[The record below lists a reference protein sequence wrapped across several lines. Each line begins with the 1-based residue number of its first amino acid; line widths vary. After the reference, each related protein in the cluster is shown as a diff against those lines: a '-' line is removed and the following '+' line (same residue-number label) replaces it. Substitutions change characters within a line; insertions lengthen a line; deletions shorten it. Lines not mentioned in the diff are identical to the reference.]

1 VPKEYTAV
9 LLALFALFVFIHYK
23 TRKVYT
29 KHLLAM
35 LVSAVVSILYI
46 NIYGM
51 VWAKNIDRMPTDTA
65 DYIGYVS
72 GIGNSDN
79 TFYTVT
85 ILDDKGRE
93 DFKVTL
99 YYHDGFTLG
108 DKLSI
113 TGKFKPAKNNRY
125 VFSSYADN
133 ILGTISADKIVLT
146 DTDIRNINY
155 YAVRAKKAVLDS
167 MAQLYRKDVLAVAS
181 AISYNDKHLVSAE
194 IKDSFRTAGLSHALV
209 VSGLHVWIVIGA
221 VLWILKYIPVNRKI
235 KNISALFVLIA
246 FMQIVGLSASV
257 TRAGILAGIVLMVKN
272 FRKEQDSLTSLAL
285 IGMLCIFDN
294 PYITRDIG
302 AMLSYAASAGIVL
315 TNRWCQSRKTDG
327 NKRNLLC
334 AAAAVIFTIPIMA
347 LADMHITFISPIF
360 NLFLAPFIAV
370 ICVLSVITPILN
382 LIPAIKYAG
391 ICLAAVNEIFIKSLL
406 AILDFI
412 KEIFSFAMIN
422 LAHPVFITVL
432 FVALGAYFIARFQ
445 TEDIR
450 KRKIFVTSVSILA
463 FLCYNLLNWNMVTV
477 TAFDSGRE
485 CSFHISAGNRE
496 FLILSEDIT
505 PAKAKQQL
513 VSINANKFDCI
524 YHCPKNTEKYLALY
538 DITDE
543 MIIVDET
550 AEYKNDLFV
559 LKSEI
564 SKNVKLFTVSV
575 AECDI
580 SFGHGKIES
589 SGNEYYFLGNDKPK
603 AVTADEIYIFGNI
616 PKWMEV
622 EDIYTVNSDITIK
635 INLKNGKYK
644 TVEDV
649 FNFGW

>member
-1 VPKEYTAV
+1 MPKEYTAV
-9 LLALFALFVFIHYK
+9 LLALFALFAFVHYK

-29 KHLLAM
+29 KHLM
-35 LVSAVVSILYI
+35 LMFLSAVLAITYI
-46 NIYGM
+46 NVYSAI
-51 VWAKNIDRMPTDTA
+51 WEKNIGNMPTDTA

-72 GIGNSDN
+72 ETGNSDN

-85 ILDDKGRE
+85 ILDENLRE
-93 DFKVTL
+93 NYKVTL

-125 VFSSYADN
+125 IFSSYADN

-146 DTDIRNINY
+146 DTDIKTINY
-155 YAVRAKKAVLDS
+155 YAVKAKKAVLDS
-167 MAQLYRKDVLAVAS
+167 MEVLYKKDILAVAS

-194 IKDSFRTAGLSHALV
+194 IKDNFRAAGLSHALV

-221 VLWILKYIPVNRKI
+221 VLGILKYIPVNKKI
-235 KNISALFVLIA
+235 KNISALFILVV
-246 FMQIVGLSASV
+246 FMQLVGLSASV
-257 TRAGILAGIVLMVKN
+257 TRAGILAGIVLTAKN
-272 FRKEQDSLTSLAL
+272 FRKDQDSLTSLAL
-285 IGMLCIFDN
+285 IGMLCILDN
-294 PYITRDIG
+294 PYITGDVG
-302 AMLSYAASAGIVL
+302 AMLSYSASVGIVL
-315 TNRWCQSRKTDG
+315 TNGWCQKRKIGG

-334 AAAAVIFTIPIMA
+334 AAMAVVFTMPIMA
-347 LADMHITFISPIF
+347 LADMYVTVLSPVF
-360 NLFLAPFIAV
+360 NLLLAPLIAV

-382 LIPAIKYAG
+382 LIPVIKYAG

-412 KEIFSFAMIN
+412 KTVFSFAMIN
-422 LAHPVFITVL
+422 LAHPVFITIL
-432 FVALGAYFIARFQ
+432 FVAIAACFIAHFQ

-450 KRKIFVTSVSILA
+450 KRKIFVTAVSILA
-463 FLCYNLLNWNMVTV
+463 FLCYNLLNWNTVTV

-485 CSFHISAGNRE
+485 CSLHISAKGRE
-496 FLILSEDIT
+496 YLILSEDIT
-505 PAKAKQQL
+505 LAKAKQQL
-513 VSINANKFDCI
+513 VSVNADNFDAI
-524 YHCPKNTEKYLALY
+524 YHCPKNTESYLDLY

-543 MIIVDET
+543 IIIVDET

-589 SGNEYYFLGNDKPK
+589 VENEYYFLGNDKPK
-603 AVTADEIYIFGNI
+603 NVTADEIYLFGNI

-622 EDIYTVNSDITIK
+622 EDVYTVDSDITIK